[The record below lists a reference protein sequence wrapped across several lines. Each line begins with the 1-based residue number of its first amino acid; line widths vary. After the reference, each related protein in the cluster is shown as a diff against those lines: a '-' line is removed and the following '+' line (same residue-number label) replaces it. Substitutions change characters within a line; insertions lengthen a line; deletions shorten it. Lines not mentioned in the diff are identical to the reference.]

1 MTYEFVK
8 YGNYTEKE
16 SVFCL
21 FKGNKRIIYKDN
33 KNKIVLTHRGRMVM
47 SINVIGKMVTFYME
61 ETSL

>member
-21 FKGNKRIIYKDN
+21 FKGNKRITYRGN
-33 KNKIVLTHRGRMVM
+33 KNKIALPHRGRMVTQRD
-47 SINVIGKMVTFYME
+47 VIGKMVTFYMA